1 MKNIIN
7 FLVDYNINFSYSE
20 DSLNVMNNSYLV
32 DKHGTQ
38 DYEIVGNYEHITGV
52 FSYQTEE
59 EVIAKLKNLIGVWG
73 SNI

>member
-52 FSYQTEE
+52 FSCQTEE
-59 EVIAKLKNLIGVWG
+59 EVIAKLKNLIGVWE
-73 SNI
+73 

>member
-7 FLVDYNINFSYSE
+7 FLVGYNINFSYSE

-59 EVIAKLKNLIGVWG
+59 EVIAKLKNLIGVWE
-73 SNI
+73 

>member
-7 FLVDYNINFSYSE
+7 FLVDYNINFSYSK

-59 EVIAKLKNLIGVWG
+59 EVIDKLKNLIGVWE
-73 SNI
+73 

>member
-38 DYEIVGNYEHITGV
+38 DYEIVGYYEHITGV

-59 EVIAKLKNLIGVWG
+59 EVIAKLKNLIGVWE
-73 SNI
+73 

>member
-32 DKHGTQ
+32 DKYGTQ

-59 EVIAKLKNLIGVWG
+59 EVIAKLKNLIGVWE
-73 SNI
+73 